1 VPPSGPDR
9 PLTADEADRI
19 DAADA
24 RDQDATE
31 IEPSVAPGE
40 GATTALAGDGSD
52 TPVMRVVTDDDAAR
66 VGVHESDADD
76 ETADPDD
83 AVGEG
88 ADETATLP
96 DASPA
101 FTASS
106 TSGASAVGMAGRVR
120 GRLPRARDVT
130 TATTGGTATA
140 ATDQLPYVDDRV
152 SRFWVLAI
160 AATFAAILLY
170 GLMLGRGGFLTP
182 IAAPTPTLAPT
193 PSPVVSPSPV
203 PERVAVGVGQSE
215 RLSERVAVGVAVGVA
230 ERLGRR
236 IAVRVTLGVARTVV
250 ARGHDGSS
258 VGLSLT
264 ELDPPDRGSAAR
276 SGRVGRAARAHGR

>member
-1 VPPSGPDR
+1 MSDPTGSSRDADDTGVPPSGPDR

-193 PSPVVSPSPV
+193 PSPVVSPSPS
-203 PERVAVGVGQSE
+203 PSASP
-215 RLSERVAVGVAVGVA
+215 S
-230 ERLGRR
+230 
-236 IAVRVTLGVARTVV
+236 
-250 ARGHDGSS
+250 GSPS
-258 VGLSLT
+258 VS
-264 ELDPPDRGSAAR
+264 PSGSGAA
-276 SGRVGRAARAHGR
+276 SPSASPSASPAASSPAATTAPASVSPSPS

>member
-1 VPPSGPDR
+1 MSDPTGSSRRADDTGDTGVPPSGPDR

-193 PSPVVSPSPV
+193 PSPVVSPSPS
-203 PERVAVGVGQSE
+203 PSASP
-215 RLSERVAVGVAVGVA
+215 SASASPS
-230 ERLGRR
+230 
-236 IAVRVTLGVARTVV
+236 
-250 ARGHDGSS
+250 GSPSASPSGSPS
-258 VGLSLT
+258 VS
-264 ELDPPDRGSAAR
+264 PSGSGAA
-276 SGRVGRAARAHGR
+276 SPSASPSASPAASSPAATTAPASVSPSPS

>member
-1 VPPSGPDR
+1 MSDPTGSSRDADDTGVPPSGPDQ

-130 TATTGGTATA
+130 TATTGATATA
-140 ATDQLPYVDDRV
+140 GTDQLPYVDDRV

-193 PSPVVSPSPV
+193 PSPVVSPTPSPSAS
-203 PERVAVGVGQSE
+203 PSASA
-215 RLSERVAVGVAVGVA
+215 SPS
-230 ERLGRR
+230 
-236 IAVRVTLGVARTVV
+236 
-250 ARGHDGSS
+250 GSPSASPSGSPS
-258 VGLSLT
+258 VS
-264 ELDPPDRGSAAR
+264 PSGSGAA
-276 SGRVGRAARAHGR
+276 SPSASPSASPGPSSPAATTAPASVSPSPS